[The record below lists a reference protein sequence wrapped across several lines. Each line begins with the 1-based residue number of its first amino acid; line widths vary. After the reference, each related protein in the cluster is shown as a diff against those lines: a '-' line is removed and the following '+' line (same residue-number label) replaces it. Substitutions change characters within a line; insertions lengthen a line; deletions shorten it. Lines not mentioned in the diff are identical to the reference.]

1 MSDLDHGTG
10 AVDDSRPAA
19 LLPEPA
25 SEPVVS
31 IMLVNWNTR
40 ELTLECLRSVYAQT
54 LDTPFEVIVVD
65 NGSHD
70 GSAEA
75 IAREFPQAV
84 LMAEA
89 ENHGFAKATNISVE
103 RARGRYVLL
112 LNTDTVVLDRAIDRL
127 VAFADANPAARLW
140 GGRTLFED
148 RSLNPDSVWGKIT
161 LWSVFCMATGLAKLF
176 SKSELF
182 NPECY
187 GNWKRDNQRQV
198 DIVQGSFLLIARDF
212 WNDLGGFDPAFFM
225 FGEEADLAAR
235 ARARGA
241 RPLMTPAATIL
252 HYGGR
257 STKNFSKRIVYVF
270 GGRIGLIR
278 RHFSG
283 LSRTLATMLTIFWVW
298 WRSRLYILAARLS
311 PRYAAQAED
320 WDYAWTNRHLW
331 RNGPPSKR
339 L

>member
-1 MSDLDHGTG
+1 MSQIDPVKG
-10 AVDDSRPAA
+10 ASAASQPEATRPGEGGDP
-19 LLPEPA
+19 L
-25 SEPVVS
+25 VS

-40 ELTLECLRSVYAQT
+40 ELTLDCLRSVYAET
-54 LDTPFEVIVVD
+54 RDTPFEVIVVD

-75 IAREFPQAV
+75 IAREFPQV
-84 LMAEA
+84 QLMAET

-127 VAFADANPAARLW
+127 VAFAEANPAARLW

-148 RSLNPDSVWGKIT
+148 GSLNPDSVWGKIT

-176 SKSELF
+176 SRSELF

-187 GNWKRDNQRQV
+187 GAWQRDRPRHV
-198 DIVQGSFLLIARDF
+198 DIVQGSFLLIERDF
-212 WNDLGGFDPAFFM
+212 WNELGGFDPAFFM

-257 STKNFSKRIVYVF
+257 STKNFSTRIVYVF

-278 RHFSG
+278 RHMTG
-283 LSRTLATMLTIFWVW
+283 LSRILATMLTVFWVW

-320 WDYAWTNRHLW
+320 WAFAWTNRHLW
-331 RNGPPSKR
+331 RDGPPSKQ

>member
-1 MSDLDHGTG
+1 VSIENTG
-10 AVDDSRPAA
+10 PAA
-19 LLPEPA
+19 SDRQAAGPDA
-25 SEPVVS
+25 AAADPVVS

-40 ELTLECLRSVYAQT
+40 ELTLACLRSVYEQT
-54 LDTPFEVIVVD
+54 RDTPFEVIVVD

-75 IAREFPQAV
+75 IAQEFPQVV
-84 LMAEA
+84 LMAES

-127 VAFADANPAARLW
+127 VAFADAHPAARIW

-148 RSLNPDSVWGKIT
+148 GRLNPDSVWGRIT
-161 LWSVFCMATGLAKLF
+161 PWSVFCMATGLAKLF
-176 SKSELF
+176 NRSELM

-187 GNWKRDNQRQV
+187 GSWQRNTVRQV
-198 DIVQGSFLLIARDF
+198 DIVQGAFMLIERSF
-212 WNDLGGFDPAFFM
+212 WNELGGFDLAFFM

-241 RPLMTPAATIL
+241 RPLMNPDATII

-257 STKNFSKRIVYVF
+257 STKQFAKRIVYVI
-270 GGRIGLIR
+270 GGRIGLIK
-278 RHFSG
+278 RHFAPMWRPLGVG
-283 LSRTLATMLTIFWVW
+283 LTVFWVW
-298 WRSRLYILAARLS
+298 WRAACYGLAARIS
-311 PRYAAQAED
+311 KGHAGQAHE
-320 WDYAWTNRHLW
+320 WQTAWNQRHLW
-331 RNGPPSKR
+331 IEGPPKTR
-339 L
+339 I

>member
-1 MSDLDHGTG
+1 MSTNPLE
-10 AVDDSRPAA
+10 RPLSADRTA
-19 LLPEPA
+19 GDPD
-25 SEPVVS
+25 PVVS

-54 LDTPFEVIVVD
+54 LDTRFEVIVVD

-75 IAREFPQAV
+75 IAAEFPQV
-84 LMAEA
+84 ILMAES

-127 VAFADANPAARLW
+127 VAFADANPAARIW

-148 RSLNPDSVWGKIT
+148 GSLNPDSCWGRIT
-161 LWSVFCMATGLAKLF
+161 PWSVFCMATGLAKLF
-176 SKSELF
+176 KGSELL

-187 GNWKRDNQRQV
+187 GRWPRDEQRQV
-198 DIVQGSFLLIARDF
+198 DIVQGSFLLIERVF
-212 WNDLGGFDPAFFM
+212 WEQLGGFDLEFFM

-241 RPLMTPAATIL
+241 RPLMTPQATII

-257 STKNFSKRIVYVF
+257 STKQFAKRIVYVI
-270 GGRIGLIR
+270 GGRIGLIN
-278 RHFSG
+278 RHFDPAWRSFGIG
-283 LSRTLATMLTIFWVW
+283 LTVFWVW
-298 WRSRLYILAARLS
+298 WRATCYGLAGRFS
-311 PRYAAQAED
+311 KRYADQAQE
-320 WDYAWTNRHLW
+320 WQSAWNQRHLW
-331 RNGPPSKR
+331 VNGPPQTR
-339 L
+339 I

>member
-1 MSDLDHGTG
+1 MDNP
-10 AVDDSRPAA
+10 VDAG
-19 LLPEPA
+19 
-25 SEPVVS
+25 SEGQDPVVS

-54 LDTPFEVIVVD
+54 LDTSFEVIVVD
-65 NGSHD
+65 NGSAD

-75 IAREFPQAV
+75 IAREFPQIT

-127 VAFADANPAARLW
+127 VAFADANPAARMW
-140 GGRTLFED
+140 GGRTVFED
-148 RSLNPDSVWGKIT
+148 GSLNPDSCWGRIT
-161 LWSVFCMATGLAKLF
+161 PWSVFCMATGLAKLF
-176 SKSELF
+176 KRSEVF

-187 GNWKRDNQRQV
+187 GRWPRDRQRQV
-198 DIVQGSFLLIARDF
+198 DIVQGSFLLIERVF
-212 WNDLGGFDPAFFM
+212 WNELGGFDLAFFM

-235 ARARGA
+235 ARNHGA
-241 RPLMTPAATIL
+241 RPLMTPDATII

-257 STKNFSKRIVYVF
+257 STKQFAKRIIYVI

-278 RHFSG
+278 RHFGRSWQPVGIG
-283 LSRTLATMLTIFWVW
+283 LTVFWVW
-298 WRSRLYILAARLS
+298 WRASLYGLASRFSKRFVAPATEWQS
-311 PRYAAQAED
+311 A
-320 WDYAWTNRHLW
+320 WDQRHLW
-331 RNGPPSKR
+331 INGPPKTR
-339 L
+339 I

>member
-1 MSDLDHGTG
+1 MSDLDPVKDAFEHSQP
-10 AVDDSRPAA
+10 VAA
-19 LLPEPA
+19 T
-25 SEPVVS
+25 EPVVS

-75 IAREFPQAV
+75 IAREFPQV
-84 LMAEA
+84 LLMAEA

-176 SKSELF
+176 SRSELF

-187 GNWKRDNQRQV
+187 GAWQRDNQRHV
-198 DIVQGSFLLIARDF
+198 DIVQGSFLLIERDF
-212 WNDLGGFDPAFFM
+212 WNELGGFDPAFFM

-235 ARARGA
+235 ARTRGA
-241 RPLMTPAATIL
+241 RPLMTPAATIV

-257 STKNFSKRIVYVF
+257 STKQLAKRIIYVI
-270 GGRIGLIR
+270 GGRIGLIKR
-278 RHFSG
+278 SFG
-283 LSRTLATMLTIFWVW
+283 PLSRPFGVALTVFWVW
-298 WRSRLYILAARLS
+298 WRAFCYGFAGRFST
-311 PRYAAQAED
+311 RYALQAAEWQSA
-320 WDYAWTNRHLW
+320 WDQRQLW
-331 RNGPPSKR
+331 IGGPPKTR
-339 L
+339 I

>member
-1 MSDLDHGTG
+1 MDPVKG
-10 AVDDSRPAA
+10 AIAA
-19 LLPEPA
+19 GLHRTTA
-25 SEPVVS
+25 DPVVS

-75 IAREFPQAV
+75 IAREFPQV
-84 LMAEA
+84 ILMAEA

-127 VAFADANPAARLW
+127 VAFADANPNARMW

-148 RSLNPDSVWGKIT
+148 GRLNPDSCWGRIT
-161 LWSVFCMATGLAKLF
+161 PWSVFCMATGLATVFK
-176 SKSELF
+176 SSELL

-187 GNWKRDNQRQV
+187 GRWPRDHQRQV
-198 DIVQGSFLLIARDF
+198 DIVQGSFLLIERAF
-212 WNDLGGFDPAFFM
+212 WNELGGFDLAFFM

-235 ARARGA
+235 ARAKGA
-241 RPLMTPAATIL
+241 RPLMTPEATII

-257 STKNFSKRIVYVF
+257 STKQFAKRIIYIF
-270 GGRIGLIR
+270 GGRIGLIK
-278 RHFSG
+278 RHFRG
-283 LSRTLATMLTIFWVW
+283 IWRPYAIALTVFWVW
-298 WRSRLYILAARLS
+298 WRALSYRLGAKLF
-311 PRYAAQAED
+311 PRFADQAGE
-320 WDYAWTNRHLW
+320 WQSAWENRHLW
-331 RNGPPSKR
+331 INGPPSAR